1 MGERS
6 LIPGSNEDYLKVE
19 RMNFDVHCE
28 QCGEPLRDEWLA
40 ENGERKKDLE
50 QALRDLITIIEL
62 DELYPVPDLQLRLV
76 AQENALKTAKSLL
89 PGEYKDDELG
99 ALKQWQE

>member
-19 RMNFDVHCE
+19 RMNFDVRCDN
-28 QCGEPLRDEWLA
+28 CGKPLRAEWLA
-40 ENGERKKDLE
+40 KNGERKKDLK

-62 DELYPVPDLQLRLV
+62 DELNPEPYLMLRLV

-99 ALKQWQE
+99 VLKQWQE